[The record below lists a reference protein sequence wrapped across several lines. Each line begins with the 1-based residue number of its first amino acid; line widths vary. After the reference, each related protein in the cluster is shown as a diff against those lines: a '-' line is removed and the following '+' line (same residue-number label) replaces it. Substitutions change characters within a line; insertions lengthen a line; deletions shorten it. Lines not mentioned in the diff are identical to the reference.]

1 MEFPD
6 ESGGVT
12 RVSEDISEIHLVAFQ
27 RDIEVGKPLILF
39 SSNILDVKFAI
50 RIARETTGQKAVP

>member
-12 RVSEDISEIHLVAFQ
+12 GVSEDISEIHLVAFQ

-39 SSNILDVKFAI
+39 ATDRIKVKL
-50 RIARETTGQKAVP
+50 TV